1 MSKFIKRLR
10 KSGTSN
16 LTNIIVLGTA
26 FGNLST
32 LLEVCHNVF
41 SLNSVDS
48 GIRSRNLI
56 YRENFNDTQLYPE
69 IQAVFVDRK
78 HIYELAHLKQIL
90 VRFTPSILIEGE
102 NFLSKEERLTIGS
115 IGYNLIDISKGIQT
129 WKIQS

>member
-10 KSGTSN
+10 KSGTGN
-16 LTNIIVLGTA
+16 LTNVIVVGTA

-32 LLEVCHNVF
+32 LLEICNNVF

-48 GIRSRNLI
+48 GVRSRNLI

-78 HIYELAHLKQIL
+78 HIYELVHVKQIL
-90 VRFTPSILIEGE
+90 VRYAPSILIDGE
-102 NFLSKEERLTIGS
+102 NFISKEERQLIGS
-115 IGYNLIDISKGIQT
+115 IGYNVIDISKGIQT